1 MEARTLGG
9 ALEARTL
16 HSTFEGLAL
25 GHKHCIELGS
35 NPYPHITPAS
45 PGAHERLSA
54 GLRWPRA
61 ADLRWLRTATG
72 LGEPRTA
79 GCLSPQTAGLGEPRT
94 AASIS
99 RDRWAW
105 VSRGWSCRF
114 SANGCDFHAA
124 VGKNVQKQ
132 KENITNSKL
141 LKKKITD
148 PKF

>member
-54 GLRWPRA
+54 GLAVATGGRLAVAANSGGLGRA
-61 ADLRWLRTATG
+61 ADGGLSFPADGG
-72 LGEPRTA
+72 LG
-79 GCLSPQTAGLGEPRT
+79 
-94 AASIS
+94 
-99 RDRWAW
+99 
-105 VSRGWSCRF
+105 
-114 SANGCDFHAA
+114 
-124 VGKNVQKQ
+124 
-132 KENITNSKL
+132 
-141 LKKKITD
+141 
-148 PKF
+148 